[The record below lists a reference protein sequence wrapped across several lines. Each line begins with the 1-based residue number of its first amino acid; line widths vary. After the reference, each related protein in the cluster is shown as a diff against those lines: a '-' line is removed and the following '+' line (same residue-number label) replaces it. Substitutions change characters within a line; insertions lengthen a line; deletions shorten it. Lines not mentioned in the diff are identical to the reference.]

1 VAQVIALINQKG
13 GCGKSTS
20 SVHLAYW
27 LQFKQN
33 YRVLLVDADAQR
45 SSSQW
50 VAGMEN
56 PIPCQ
61 VIQSP
66 DDLLEQLPELVKD
79 YDYIVVDGP
88 ASLAEETR
96 AILFRCDL
104 AVIPVQP
111 TGVDLRSASDAMRLL
126 KQAQSVRGGFP
137 KGLVFL
143 SRAVKN
149 TKLKEEAIAL
159 LSQIPDAKF
168 LKPIIHQKQAVADT
182 SGQSLTVWDLPGQAA
197 NEAATEYERLFKVIL
212 KQLPEG
218 A

>member
-1 VAQVIALINQKG
+1 VAIIALINQKG

-50 VAGMEN
+50 VEGMEN

-66 DDLLEQLPELVKD
+66 DDLLEQIPELVKN
-79 YDYIVVDGP
+79 YDYLIVDGP

-96 AILFRCDL
+96 AILFRTDL

-126 KQAQSVRGGFP
+126 KQAQSVRSGLP

-197 NEAATEYERLFKVIL
+197 SEAATEYERLFKAIL

>member
-1 VAQVIALINQKG
+1 MAVIALINQKG

-33 YRVLLVDADAQR
+33 YRVLLIDADAQK

-50 VAGMEN
+50 VEGMEN

-66 DDLLEQLPELVKD
+66 DDLLEQIPELVKD
-79 YDYIVVDGP
+79 YDYLIVDGP

-126 KQAQSVRGGFP
+126 KQAQSVRGGLP

-149 TKLKEEAIAL
+149 TKLKDEAIAL

-197 NEAATEYERLFKVIL
+197 NEAATEYERLFKAIL
-212 KQLPEG
+212 KQLEG

>member
-1 VAQVIALINQKG
+1 MGIIALINQKG
-13 GCGKSTS
+13 GAGKSTS

-50 VAGMEN
+50 VAGMGIELA
-56 PIPCQ
+56 CQ

-66 DDLLEQLPELVKD
+66 DDILEKIPELIKD
-79 YDYIVVDGP
+79 YDYLVIDGP
-88 ASLAEETR
+88 ASLSEETR

-126 KQAQSVRGGFP
+126 KQATGSVCAGGIAQRFSFP
-137 KGLVFL
+137 KSGG
-143 SRAVKN
+143 
-149 TKLKEEAIAL
+149 EEYQTQTGGDRPFI
-159 LSQIPDAKF
+159 SNP
-168 LKPIIHQKQAVADT
+168 
-182 SGQSLTVWDLPGQAA
+182 
-197 NEAATEYERLFKVIL
+197 RC
-212 KQLPEG
+212 
-218 A
+218 